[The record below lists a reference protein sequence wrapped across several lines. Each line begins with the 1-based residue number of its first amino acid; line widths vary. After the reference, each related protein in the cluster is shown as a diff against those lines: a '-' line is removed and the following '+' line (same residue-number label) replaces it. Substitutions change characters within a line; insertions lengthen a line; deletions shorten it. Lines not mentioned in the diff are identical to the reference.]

1 MKEEQMQEEQLEMQ
15 EQQQSEPEQT
25 SAASATTVI
34 LHAAT
39 QEELDEQLAELKANN
54 ADKII
59 TAGSVSCSKKD
70 GTYKLRIDIL

>member
-1 MKEEQMQEEQLEMQ
+1 MQEEQLEMQ
-15 EQQQSEPEQT
+15 EQQQGEPKQT
-25 SAASATTVI
+25 SEAAATTVI

-54 ADKII
+54 ADKTI
-59 TAGSVSCSKKD
+59 TAGSVSRSKAD